1 MLRRFVLLLMIM
13 VLPFQISWAMA
24 GAYCEHES
32 GNAAQH
38 FGHHDHVHTA
48 PTDSDSSDTK
58 NKLKLDLDCSFHS
71 HAAFQG
77 VTTDGVSMN
86 PVMNGAVLNSTA
98 SFLNSHTIFDR
109 PERPNWSA
117 TV

>member
-1 MLRRFVLLLMIM
+1 MLRRVVLLLMITL
-13 VLPFQISWAMA
+13 LPFQMSWAMA

-32 GNAAQH
+32 GKAAQH

-48 PTDSDSSDTK
+48 PDSDKSDTK
-58 NKLKLDLDCSFHS
+58 VKFKLDLDCSFHS

-77 VTTDGVSMN
+77 VTTDGISLSA
-86 PVMNGAVLNSTA
+86 VMNSAVLNATA
-98 SFLNSHTIFDR
+98 SFLNPHTIFDR
-109 PERPNWSA
+109 PERPNWFA